1 MPSPTGYDTLR
12 VPLCGICLGLSQ
24 ALGCR
29 TSSAIS
35 QTTPIHARVW
45 SEIMGSSQVC
55 RSSCAGFPVAGWG
68 LEKSVG
74 IEVLLVKPD
83 APKSFEDFALGVE
96 PGMTDRARAF
106 QAAMIKGLDGVV
118 ASGRFADRASGMIA
132 QVLELVITAPV
143 DALIAE
149 GLAVTRAVGN
159 AQGAIAPEFA
169 AVIEA

>member
-35 QTTPIHARVW
+35 QTTPMAARVW
-45 SEIMGSSQVC
+45 SEIMGSSQDC

-74 IEVLLVKPD
+74 VEVFFVQPH
-83 APKSFEDFALGVE
+83 APKRFEDFALGVE
-96 PGMTDRARAF
+96 AGVADTAGAF
-106 QAAMIKGLDGVV
+106 QTGLKEGFDGVV
-118 ASGRFADRASGMIA
+118 ASGRFAARAPGMIA
-132 QVLELVITAPV
+132 QVLELVIAAAV
-143 DALIAE
+143 DALVAK
-149 GLAVTRAVGN
+149 GLAVAGAVGDT
-159 AQGAIAPEFA
+159 QGTIASELA
-169 AVIEA
+169 AVLES